1 MDRQTLLTLRSII
14 GVVAVLMFIAPSFDI
29 LPRNIGTFTGIA
41 LLMISG
47 TLYALPRPKGDDQGG
62 NDDSKG

>member
-1 MDRQTLLTLRSII
+1 MDRQTLLTLRPII

-47 TLYALPRPKGDDQGG
+47 ALYALPRPKNDEDGG
-62 NDDSKG
+62 NDRNSG

>member
-1 MDRQTLLTLRSII
+1 MDRQTLRTLRPII

-47 TLYALPRPKGDDQGG
+47 TLYALPKQNGGDK
-62 NDDSKG
+62 DSE